1 MANFLHIEQARLQ
14 AKKSNIDMA
23 TSYGCVLVYNGKIV
37 SEGHNQ
43 RKGIRTNTLS
53 QCPIRS

>member
-1 MANFLHIEQARLQ
+1 MANYLHIEQARLQ

-23 TSYGCVLVYNGKIV
+23 TGYGCVLVYNGKIV

-43 RKGIRTNTLS
+43 RKGVRTNTINQYPLCS
-53 QCPIRS
+53 